1 MLKTQTVQLLF
12 SATIAIAIAIV
23 PVLVLVLGETKGTID
38 AEHSGSG
45 C

>member
-1 MLKTQTVQLLF
+1 VLKTQTVQLLF
-12 SATIAIAIAIV
+12 SATIAIAIV